1 MIKTRINGKLIK
13 GKSVI
18 NIFSRL
24 LQRPLHRVE
33 DKNLLMVDVQK
44 SLLKKRYGEHQV
56 HDHRRP
62 PGAARRRGAHRAVH
76 PGRRA
81 GLRRRVGRGASL
93 PTHFFLLALP

>member
-1 MIKTRINGKLIK
+1 MIKTRINGKLIN

-44 SLLKKRYGEHQV
+44 SLLKKRYGYNGQK
-56 HDHRRP
+56 
-62 PGAARRRGAHRAVH
+62 
-76 PGRRA
+76 
-81 GLRRRVGRGASL
+81 
-93 PTHFFLLALP
+93 